1 MEDKLKSAV
10 GKNKFC
16 NDIVFLPKPVLGE
29 VSGIILMKMPLFL
42 PQISIICPEKCPKF
56 YFGHFLKIW
65 GKIWGKY
72 LMRKTIEII
81 IGVEGGINIGKLL
94 LYYVSSF
101 LIVVPITHDVST
113 LPCVANITPQMNSLG
128 NVILDGQANASNM
141 MCVSKARLGD
151 LVCTLP
157 ASDMRLIDEA
167 IAKTVGLM
175 EYYADLTKKLND
187 KLSYIDRIKGERN
200 KAQDELTKVRNE
212 LGLAGDEPLLDC
224 ILEMKKRLD
233 NQQ

>member
-1 MEDKLKSAV
+1 MNIDLGQVQKMLDWMKTKLYLSALAQNAKTRAV
-10 GKNKFC
+10 KRGQVYRC
-16 NDIVFLPKPVLGE
+16 NFGCGIGSEMQKDRPAVVIQNDVANNR
-29 VSGIILMKMPLFL
+29 SGN
-42 PQISIICPEKCPKF
+42 
-56 YFGHFLKIW
+56 
-65 GKIWGKY
+65 
-72 LMRKTIEII
+72 T
-81 IGVEGGINIGKLL
+81 
-94 LYYVSSF
+94 
-101 LIVVPITHDVST
+101 IVVPITHDVST